1 MIAAEQSSRR
11 VTSHVLSVAK
21 FERFFRTAARLNVD
35 KQDLKRH
42 SDFINEKIYDLLIRA
57 QAAAKA
63 NGRAIIEP
71 FDLPITKG
79 LQESV
84 HEFKKI
90 DGQIELQPIL
100 DQLTARPP
108 LDLAYS
114 DETES
119 RLPEVVGAATDL
131 MNEAHEA
138 GNIAEVILARRL
150 QQLGCPVEIRR
161 FDVLADDRRQCG
173 RPRGAL
179 CRYLCGAA
187 PQWCDGSRAAGRSVG
202 GRNVPVSESAQ
213 PEVMAAQTGL
223 SI

>member
-90 DGQIELQPIL
+90 DGRIELQPIL

-119 RLPEVVGAATDL
+119 RLPEVVGAAADL

-138 GNIAEVILARRL
+138 GNIAEVIPARRL

-161 FDVLADDRRQCG
+161 FDVLADDVANVAAREARSADTFVAL
-173 RPRGAL
+173 RPNGTMDPERLVEA
-179 CRYLCGAA
+179 
-187 PQWCDGSRAAGRSVG
+187 WAGGMFRF
-202 GRNVPVSESAQ
+202 RNQ
-213 PEVMAAQTGL
+213 LNQK
-223 SI
+223 